1 MRKFSKKHPGAA
13 ITGDTIVNSMRQ
25 HMTTT
30 SEMYHGVTFSKGMRY
45 ELLKDAA
52 EYDGESE
59 EDADEE

>member
-1 MRKFSKKHPGAA
+1 
-13 ITGDTIVNSMRQ
+13 
-25 HMTTT
+25 
-30 SEMYHGVTFSKGMRY
+30 MYHGVTFSKGMRY